1 MRSVRKI
8 LTWLVLIGVLSGIV
22 FALAQ
27 LGLLENERSSSL
39 SGEIPPSATEAT
51 LETVYDGDT
60 IAAVIDGQR
69 ETVRLIG
76 INAPETGGNN
86 TQIECFGAEATVFL
100 RSLIPVGATVWLE
113 KDVSE
118 RDRFGR
124 LLRFVWVVDADGRA
138 GLTNHELVRNGY
150 AVARI
155 YPPDDRYADLLAD
168 GQSAAR
174 SNNLG
179 MWGTCQQAHLVS
191 AG

>member
-1 MRSVRKI
+1 MRNVRNNLI
-8 LTWLVLIGVLSGIV
+8 WLMLIAVLSGIA

-27 LGLLENERSSSL
+27 LGLLQDDWSASL
-39 SGEIPPSATEAT
+39 SDEIPTSATAAT
-51 LETVYDGDT
+51 LARVYDGDT
-60 IAAVIDGQR
+60 ISAEINGQR

-76 INAPETGGNN
+76 INSPETGGNF
-86 TQIECFGAEATVFL
+86 TEVECFGSEATIYL
-100 RSLIPVGATVWLE
+100 RSLIPVGATIWLE

-124 LLRFVWVVDADGRA
+124 LLRFVWVVDADDRA
-138 GLTNHELVRNGY
+138 LLTNLELVRNGY
-150 AVARI
+150 AVARV
-155 YPPDDRYADLLAD
+155 YPPDDRYADLLSD

-179 MWGTCQQAHLVS
+179 VWGACQQAHLLS